1 MVTAPKA
8 QPYELTNFI
17 DDLEAAVR
25 EESDPAAIVARVE
38 PRLRELLKHPDLLTE
53 DQKQV
58 SSDGQS
64 NASHLYKSPNGNLT
78 VRAVVFPEGKPTPV
92 HDHLTWGMVGVY
104 EGVERENR
112 YHRID
117 DGSRAGY
124 AELVHDSVTDY
135 PAGQVTTFVPP
146 NDIHTVEAVSPVK
159 SVSIHVYGTD
169 IESLD
174 RHRFDL
180 ATGQILPFKSKP
192 AKR

>member
-1 MVTAPKA
+1 MPTAGLSGLGNRGGDPMVTAPKA
-8 QPYELTNFI
+8 QPYELTNLI
-17 DDLEAAVR
+17 
-25 EESDPAAIVARVE
+25 
-38 PRLRELLKHPDLLTE
+38 E

-135 PAGQVTTFVPP
+135 PAGQ
-146 NDIHTVEAVSPVK
+146 
-159 SVSIHVYGTD
+159 
-169 IESLD
+169 
-174 RHRFDL
+174 
-180 ATGQILPFKSKP
+180 
-192 AKR
+192 